1 MISTQAV
8 GVDGG
13 FVPAFA
19 TIVGTGVVVGVCRA
33 VVVVV
38 VEALLL
44 VLTRAY
50 DVDVVVVVLES
61 GSEGVGVWRVVLR
74 KRWG

>member
-13 FVPAFA
+13 FVLAFA
-19 TIVGTGVVVGVCRA
+19 TIVGTRVVVGVCRV

-50 DVDVVVVVLES
+50 DVDVVVVVLEG
-61 GSEGVGVWRVVLR
+61 GSEGVDVWRVVLR